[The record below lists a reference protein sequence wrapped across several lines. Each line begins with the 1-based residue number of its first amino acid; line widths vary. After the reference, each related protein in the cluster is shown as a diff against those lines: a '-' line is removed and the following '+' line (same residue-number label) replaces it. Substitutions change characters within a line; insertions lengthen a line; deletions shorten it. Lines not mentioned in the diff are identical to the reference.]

1 MSDESGPATGQSDQ
15 PATGHSDQ
23 PATGNSTAE
32 PATGAEQTPDLAA
45 EVERYRSEA
54 RKWEDRSKAN
64 AGAARELDAL
74 RRQSMSDTERAVA
87 EAVSTARAEM
97 AAAYGGRLVEAQ
109 VRAAAAGRPVD
120 ADALL
125 DGLDRKRFLGD
136 DGEPDTKAIAAWL
149 DKVVPR
155 STEPVPLD
163 LGQGQRPT
171 GPTGADMNARL
182 RQAAGRT

>member
-1 MSDESGPATGQSDQ
+1 MSDEAGPATGQTDQ
-15 PATGHSDQ
+15 PATGPNDQ
-23 PATGNSTAE
+23 PATGNPTAL
-32 PATGAEQTPDLAA
+32 PATGNEQPDLAA

-87 EAVSTARAEM
+87 EAVSAARAEM
-97 AAAYGGRLVEAQ
+97 ASTYGGRLVEAQ

-120 ADALL
+120 AEALL

-149 DKVVPR
+149 DKVAPR
-155 STEPVPLD
+155 SAEPVPLD
-163 LGQGQRPT
+163 LGQGQRPA

-182 RQAAGRT
+182 RHAAGRT